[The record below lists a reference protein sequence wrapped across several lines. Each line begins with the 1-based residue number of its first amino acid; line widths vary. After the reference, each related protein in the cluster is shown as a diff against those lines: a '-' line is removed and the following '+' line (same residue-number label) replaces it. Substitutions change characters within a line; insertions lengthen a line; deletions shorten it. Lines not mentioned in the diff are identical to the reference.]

1 MDPSK
6 HEFYPPPAQPPA
18 PSGSPPVIYVQGPPQ
33 PPPAVHYAQPPPQ
46 VVQYA
51 QPPPQ
56 MMQYAQ
62 SPPQAVQY
70 AQAPPLAAYATAPSP
85 PQQAPGGYPPPP
97 LMLDVVV
104 QYEYWGARGG
114 GRAKNHTPSEMHRAE
129 RRLRITVDD
138 LKTAA
143 AIRDEVLARKDI
155 IPPPYG
161 FLGVVMKS
169 GNGFELGENDLIR
182 YVSAVLPTPPIFIQ
196 VAAPHTPPPHTHT
209 HSSPADCKPRG
220 VFAHHHP
227 LSQRP
232 VKRLS
237 QEEGVR
243 GAVSTGVPAGQSRGQ
258 SNGGGGGGGSTYL
271 YITLCCVCL
280 CGFLSFSTKEAA
292 I

>member
-33 PPPAVHYAQPPPQ
+33 PPPAVHYAQPPP
-46 VVQYA
+46 
-51 QPPPQ
+51 
-56 MMQYAQ
+56 
-62 SPPQAVQY
+62 
-70 AQAPPLAAYATAPSP
+70 LAAYAAAPSP

-114 GRAKNHTPSEMHRAE
+114 GRAKNHTPSGMHRAE

-182 YVSAVLPTPPIFIQ
+182 YVSVALSTRPRFINKQ
-196 VAAPHTPPPHTHT
+196 LLKRSPPPLHTHF
-209 HSSPADCKPRG
+209 SPQIA
-220 VFAHHHP
+220 
-227 LSQRP
+227 
-232 VKRLS
+232 
-237 QEEGVR
+237 
-243 GAVSTGVPAGQSRGQ
+243 SRGEFLLIIIHYRKDPAK
-258 SNGGGGGGGSTYL
+258 GYHKKKE
-271 YITLCCVCL
+271 CVVQ
-280 CGFLSFSTKEAA
+280 
-292 I
+292 